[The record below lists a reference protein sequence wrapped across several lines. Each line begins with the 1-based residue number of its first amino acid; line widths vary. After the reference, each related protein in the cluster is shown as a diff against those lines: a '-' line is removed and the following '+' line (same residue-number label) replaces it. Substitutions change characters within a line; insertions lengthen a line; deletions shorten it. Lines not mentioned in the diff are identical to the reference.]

1 MGVIAA
7 LLPRPA
13 WLSRLRTALR
23 DRHTVLPCAGWPDLL
38 RACEHEPVV
47 IAFFDLYAD
56 GALNLEHLRTM
67 RRRFPRV
74 TQVAYVLGA
83 ADRGRDLFDAG
94 RAGIDALVLAD
105 RDDSPAV
112 LRATVDLAEARSVTG
127 LVREQLGE
135 VKPLIRDALLIAVTR
150 AHEGLA
156 PDRLG
161 KLLAISRRALADQ
174 LAQAGYP
181 PPQRLLA
188 WGRLVVAAHL
198 LEDESR
204 SADSVALALDYPSW
218 SAFRNTCQ
226 RYLHAT
232 PHEIRARGGAAFAM
246 RTLLAEVAG
255 GAQVAAE

>member
-7 LLPRPA
+7 LLPHAA
-13 WLSRLRTALR
+13 WASRLRTAVR
-23 DRHTVLPCAGWPDLL
+23 DRHTVHSCAGWADLL
-38 RACEHEPVV
+38 RACEQKPVV
-47 IAFFDLYAD
+47 LAFFDLYAE
-56 GALNLEHLRTM
+56 GTLNLEHLRTM

-105 RDDSPAV
+105 RDDSPHV
-112 LRATVDLAEARSVTG
+112 LRATVDLAEARSVSG
-127 LVREQLGE
+127 LVREQ
-135 VKPLIRDALLIAVTR
+135 VADARPLVRDALLIAVTR
-150 AHEGLA
+150 AHESLT
-156 PDRLG
+156 PDALG

-174 LAQAGYP
+174 LALAAFP

-188 WGRLVVAAHL
+188 WGRLIVASHL

-204 SADSVALALDYPSW
+204 SADSVALALDYPSG

-232 PHEIRARGGAAFAM
+232 PHEIRARGGARFA
-246 RTLLAEVAG
+246 LAALAAEVAS
-255 GAQVAAE
+255 GAAPDEA